1 MAMDCKKD
9 VQRYSLSVMSLSFM
23 TLFEFLN
30 LSWIVNSVTKS
41 PLQWWFTILVIIINV
56 NAEKVIK
63 PVDDIFLSTNVNFQ

>member
-9 VQRYSLSVMSLSFM
+9 VHCHSLSVMSLSFKM
-23 TLFEFLN
+23 LFEFLN

-41 PLQWWFTILVIIINV
+41 PLQWWFTLLVIIV

-63 PVDDIFLSTNVNFQ
+63 PVDDILL

>member
-9 VQRYSLSVMSLSFM
+9 CHSLSVMSLSFM

-41 PLQWWFTILVIIINV
+41 PLQWWFTILVIIIV

-63 PVDDIFLSTNVNFQ
+63 PVDDILLSNYGN

>member
-9 VQRYSLSVMSLSFM
+9 VQRYSLSVLSLSFM

-30 LSWIVNSVTKS
+30 LSRIVTSVTKS
-41 PLQWWFTILVIIINV
+41 PLQWWFTLLVIVIV

>member
-41 PLQWWFTILVIIINV
+41 PLQWWFTLLVIIIV

-63 PVDDIFLSTNVNFQ
+63 PVDDILLSSYGN